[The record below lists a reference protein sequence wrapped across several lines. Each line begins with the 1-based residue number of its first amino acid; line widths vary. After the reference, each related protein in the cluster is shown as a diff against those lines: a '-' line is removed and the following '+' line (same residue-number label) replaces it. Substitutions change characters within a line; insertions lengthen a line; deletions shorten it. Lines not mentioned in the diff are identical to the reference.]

1 MIDNPKTETRPGL
14 SGVRVRFAPSPTGSF
29 HIGSVRTTL
38 FNWLFAK
45 NQGGKFILRIED
57 TDIERSK
64 KEYETDILESLGWLG
79 LDWDEGPDP
88 LDPSKY
94 RGDFGP
100 YRQSER
106 LSIYKGYLSR
116 LLAENKAYWC
126 FCSKEDLEIE
136 RQAMLAQGLAPK
148 YSGKCGKIT
157 SEEAEKRLKSGEK
170 AVIRFRT
177 FQSEIS
183 FTDIIRGPIKFDS
196 SLLGDI
202 VIAKSLKEPLFNFA
216 GAIDDAEMKITHVIR
231 GEDHISNTPKQ
242 ILIQKALGFPEPK
255 YAHLPL
261 ILSMDRSKLSKR
273 YLEASLLGY
282 KKSGYLADAMV
293 NFIAFLGWHPK
304 DDKDIMSR
312 EELIKEFDLKR
323 VQKAGAVFNQ
333 GKLDWLNAQYI
344 KKISIKEV
352 KEIME
357 DFIPLEWL
365 KNEILLLKA
374 FNLEK
379 ERINKL
385 SDFRELAGFF
395 FELSDYKPELL
406 KWKEMEK
413 EKVVSN
419 LKILVDEIEKMNEK
433 DFALGKIENK
443 IMPLTEALGKGEL
456 LWPLRAA
463 LSGKDASPS
472 PFEIMDALGKDE
484 TLKRLKIAIKKLS

>member
-1 MIDNPKTETRPGL
+1 MIDDPKIEA
-14 SGVRVRFAPSPTGSF
+14 RVRFAPSPTGSF
-29 HIGSVRTTL
+29 HVGSVRTAL
-38 FNWLFAK
+38 FNWLFVR
-45 NQGGKFILRIED
+45 NQDGKFILRIED

-64 KEYETDILESLGWLG
+64 KEHEIDIFESLKWLG
-79 LDWDEGPDP
+79 LDWDEGPG
-88 LDPSKY
+88 
-94 RGDFGP
+94 RGDLGP

-106 LSIYKGYLSR
+106 LSIYEGYLSR

-136 RQAMLAQGLAPK
+136 RQAMLSQGLAPK
-148 YSGKCGKIT
+148 YSGKCGKI
-157 SEEAEKRLKSGEK
+157 SPEEAENRLKSGEK

-177 FQSEIS
+177 PQTEIN

-202 VIAKSLKEPLFNFA
+202 IIAKSLKEPLFSFA
-216 GAIDDAEMKITHVIR
+216 GTIDDAEMKITHVIR

-273 YLEASLLGY
+273 YLETSLLEY
-282 KKSGYLADAMV
+282 KKAGYLPEAMV

-304 DDKDIMSR
+304 DNKDIMSR

-333 GKLDWLNAQYI
+333 SKLDWLNSQYI
-344 KKISIKEV
+344 KKINIKEI
-352 KEIME
+352 KETME
-357 DFIPLEWL
+357 NFIPMEWS

-379 ERINKL
+379 ERINTL
-385 SDFRELAGFF
+385 ADFKELADFF
-395 FELSDYKPELL
+395 FDLPDYKPELL
-406 KWKEMEK
+406 KWKEMEE

-433 DFALGKIENK
+433 DFSLRKIENK

-472 PFEIMDALGKDE
+472 PFEIMDALGKEE
-484 TLKRLKIAIKKLS
+484 TLKRLKVAIKKLT